1 LQFVRFILCPSKFIS
16 NQIAILCYI
25 CILHK

>member
-16 NQIAILCYI
+16 SQIAILCYR
-25 CILHK
+25 CVLHK